1 MLRDKVADLARDA
14 DEFNKQRASG
24 PSISVI
30 DGLEREKNNLRA
42 DADHYR
48 NEVDSIRAQLEERD
62 TGLNKQKNE
71 WAGIYGNM
79 KRECE
84 DLKRDIRMLNQENER
99 LINQVEDA
107 RRGAG
112 GRGAASTVDPDLIKR
127 LKKREL
133 ECSALWET
141 LRDMHVGSNKT
152 YDTRQMLELL

>member
-1 MLRDKVADLARDA
+1 LD
-14 DEFNKQRASG
+14 
-24 PSISVI
+24 
-30 DGLEREKNNLRA
+30 
-42 DADHYR
+42 
-48 NEVDSIRAQLEERD
+48 ERD

-79 KRECE
+79 KRETE

-99 LINQVEDA
+99 LMSQVEEA
-107 RRGAG
+107 RRAG
-112 GRGAASTVDPDLIKR
+112 GRGGASVVDPDLVKR

-141 LRDMHVGSNKT
+141 LRDMHIGASKT

>member
-1 MLRDKVADLARDA
+1 MD
-14 DEFNKQRASG
+14 
-24 PSISVI
+24 
-30 DGLEREKNNLRA
+30 
-42 DADHYR
+42 
-48 NEVDSIRAQLEERD
+48 ERD

-79 KRECE
+79 KRETE

-99 LINQVEDA
+99 LMSQVEEA
-107 RRGAG
+107 RRASGRAGA
-112 GRGAASTVDPDLIKR
+112 SVVDPDLVKR

-141 LRDMHVGSNKT
+141 LRDMHIGASKT